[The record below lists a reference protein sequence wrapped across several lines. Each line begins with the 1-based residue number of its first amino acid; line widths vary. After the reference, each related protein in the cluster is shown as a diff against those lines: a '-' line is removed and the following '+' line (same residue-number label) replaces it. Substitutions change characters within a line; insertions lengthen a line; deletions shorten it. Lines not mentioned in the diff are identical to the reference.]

1 MLNKS
6 VVRILLTPMQQIR
19 LQNIIAND
27 ACRQVTADRFLTSG
41 LSWSLC
47 LKPTLHSCCR
57 FVKSQKICAQT
68 NVIFCV
74 CCVYLFLTPI
84 QNLTVS
90 QFCVNID
97 NLFLHVCFS
106 KQKSIAKK

>member
-41 LSWSLC
+41 LSWSLFLEAYTPQLLSFCEITKNMRTNKRYLLCVLC
-47 LKPTLHSCCR
+47 LS
-57 FVKSQKICAQT
+57 
-68 NVIFCV
+68 
-74 CCVYLFLTPI
+74 FLTPI